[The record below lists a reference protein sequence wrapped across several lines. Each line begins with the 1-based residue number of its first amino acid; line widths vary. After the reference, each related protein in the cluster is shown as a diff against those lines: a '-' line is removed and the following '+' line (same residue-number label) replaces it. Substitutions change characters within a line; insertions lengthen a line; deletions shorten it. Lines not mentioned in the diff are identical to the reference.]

1 MAQMSGGNNQ
11 SLLHRTFLSTAMV
24 VCALVASS
32 AMAQNIVPV
41 QSTGMLLTSASASPM
56 LISDVSSPTVAPNT
70 LTVSTS
76 DTSALPEAPSAILR
90 ASTVDFDGQTPSSGN
105 GLEVSRFTKYVPVGA
120 TAPQI
125 TAHDKV
131 VMGLRDSISP
141 FSILGILA
149 SASYSHL
156 TNGQPNFGTNKGAFG
171 QRIGAV
177 AIRDTTENIFSDS
190 VYAPLLHED
199 PRYYV
204 EGPQYGF
211 FHRVIYAA
219 TRPIITRTDSG
230 RSTINAAQILGDASA
245 SAISYTYYPQINRN
259 FRDTVATFG
268 GALGGD
274 AFGDFVSEFSHQVL
288 KMFHLSK

>member
-1 MAQMSGGNNQ
+1 
-11 SLLHRTFLSTAMV
+11 MV

-56 LISDVSSPTVAPNT
+56 LIPDASSPTAAPNT

-76 DTSALPEAPSAILR
+76 DASPLPEAPSAILR
-90 ASTVDFDGQTPSSGN
+90 ASTVDFDGQTPSNGN
-105 GLEVSRFTKYVPVGA
+105 GPEVSRFAKYVPAGS

-131 VMGLRDSISP
+131 VIGLRDSVSP
-141 FSILGILA
+141 LSILGILV
-149 SASYSHL
+149 SSGYSHI
-156 TNGQPNFGTNKGAFG
+156 TNGEPNFGTDKGAFG
-171 QRIGAV
+171 QRLGAI
-177 AIRDTTENIFSDS
+177 AIRDTTENIFANS

-211 FHRVIYAA
+211 FHRVLYAA
-219 TRPIITRTDSG
+219 TRPLITRTDSG
-230 RSTINAAQILGDASA
+230 RNTINAAQILADASA
-245 SAISYTYYPQINRN
+245 GAISYTYYPQINKN
-259 FRDTVATFG
+259 FHDTAATFG
-268 GALGGD
+268 GLLGGD
-274 AFGDFVSEFSHQVL
+274 ALADVVNEFSHQIL